1 MPNTLVDFRN
11 INKLTQKEMAKK
23 LDITHSMYS
32 KLELGLRNPSYD
44 FLVKFKQVF
53 KDASIENIFFNN

>member
-11 INKLTQKEMAKK
+11 LNKLTQKEMAKK
-23 LDITHSMYS
+23 LGITPSMYS

-44 FLVKFKQVF
+44 LLFKFKKVF
-53 KDASIENIFFNN
+53 KNASIEQIFFNN